1 MIQKILEY
9 NKAFVKEEA
18 YKPYITSKYPDKKLA
33 ILTCMDTRLTALLPA
48 ALEFTMEMLKSLKTQ
63 VVSQRTLTEV
73 LSVAS

>member
-33 ILTCMDTRLTALLPA
+33 ILTL
-48 ALEFTMEMLKSLKTQ
+48 SLIHI
-63 VVSQRTLTEV
+63 
-73 LSVAS
+73 